1 MAIRD
6 GTARLVAR
14 ALLGMQRHAW
24 EQGVAA
30 QAFLESG
37 ETDLVVVMA
46 REAVL
51 RQLPDGRLGMSSG
64 APKG

>member
-1 MAIRD
+1 MR
-6 GTARLVAR
+6 
-14 ALLGMQRHAW
+14 RHAW